1 MISLEDTKIIEL
13 FFERSEQA
21 ISELSAKYETPIRK
35 VSQNILQSKRD
46 TEECIN
52 DTYLAVWNKIPPQ
65 RPDCLASYVL
75 RVARNIAVGRYR
87 KNNAQRRN
95 ALYDVALDEL
105 ESCIPSAASV
115 EYAYEAK
122 ELAGE
127 INDFLR
133 TLGYEDR
140 LMFTYRYWFS
150 DSVEDIAKMLDTR
163 ANRVAV
169 RLFRTRE
176 KLRRHLMEKG
186 VAV

>member
-1 MISLEDTKIIEL
+1 MRALEDTKIVEL
-13 FFERSEQA
+13 FFARSEQA
-21 ISELSAKYETPIRK
+21 ISELSAKYEAAIRK

-46 TEECIN
+46 TEECVN

-75 RVARNIAVGRYR
+75 RIARNIAVGRYR
-87 KNNAQRRN
+87 KNNARRRST
-95 ALYDVALDEL
+95 LYDVALDEL
-105 ESCIPSAASV
+105 ESCIPSAVSV

-133 TLGYEDR
+133 TLGQEDR
-140 LMFTYRYWFS
+140 LMFVYRYWFS
-150 DSVEDIAKMLDTR
+150 DSVEDIAKIMGTR
-163 ANRVAV
+163 ANRVSV

-176 KLRRHLMEKG
+176 KLRRYLKEKG